1 MKIFRK
7 IRVRLLKE
15 NKLTRYL
22 IYGVGEVILVVIG
35 ILIALAINNWNIDK
49 TNKIQ
54 ETKYLINI
62 KLDLLKDLASL
73 KYNLN
78 FRKVNYLGTKKLI
91 SQINGQP
98 INDITELTINIA
110 NTLNVERFAPNNST
124 YNELASSGNLNL
136 ISNDSIKILL
146 LELEEQYKRNNFGID
161 HETFDY
167 REYIS
172 KPIFKHKNTAQLF
185 HVLLGEKTT
194 QQLGISKSDFD
205 NLFESSAYKNGLVIT
220 NLLTLDFIGIYETIE
235 SKSKKIIELI
245 EIELAHRK
253 K

>member
-1 MKIFRK
+1 M
-7 IRVRLLKE
+7 
-15 NKLTRYL
+15 
-22 IYGVGEVILVVIG
+22 
-35 ILIALAINNWNIDK
+35 
-49 TNKIQ
+49 
-54 ETKYLINI
+54 
-62 KLDLLKDLASL
+62 
-73 KYNLN
+73 
-78 FRKVNYLGTKKLI
+78 
-91 SQINGQP
+91 
-98 INDITELTINIA
+98 
-110 NTLNVERFAPNNST
+110 
-124 YNELASSGNLNL
+124 
-136 ISNDSIKILL
+136 L

-172 KPIFKHKNTAQLF
+172 KPIFKHTNTAQLF